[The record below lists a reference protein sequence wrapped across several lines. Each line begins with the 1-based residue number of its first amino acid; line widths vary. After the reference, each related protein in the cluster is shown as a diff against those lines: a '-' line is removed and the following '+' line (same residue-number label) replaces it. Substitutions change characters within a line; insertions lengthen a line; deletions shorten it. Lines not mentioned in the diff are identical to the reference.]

1 LRFCSRFRFCFRFH
15 FSSMAPA
22 PASIVWRRYRRR
34 FRVPLRTGAG
44 VFHEREGILVRVKFP
59 GGAGSGAG
67 EIAPWPGFGCETLGD
82 AETFLR
88 DYRGGAVPRE
98 LPCVCAAVE
107 MAWNSLCSPFSPAV
121 LRSAA
126 LLAGGRE
133 AGAGSLRSL
142 ESLAALLEARRA
154 AGFSTFKLKI
164 TGEPDSPSLHIA
176 RTLLHSLKENERLR
190 LDANGSLPALA
201 PWLPL
206 LEDPRLE
213 FLEQPFSPARMDAER
228 TAPAPAEISLR
239 FVRKL
244 ALDESVS
251 CAAPLPEN
259 WPGFVV
265 IKPAFLMDW
274 DLFREWRRRHPETPV
289 IYSSA
294 FETSVGREALLRLAA
309 EDPAASDYAHGLD
322 MP

>member
-1 LRFCSRFRFCFRFH
+1 
-15 FSSMAPA
+15 
-22 PASIVWRRYRRR
+22 
-34 FRVPLRTGAG
+34 
-44 VFHEREGILVRVKFP
+44 
-59 GGAGSGAG
+59 
-67 EIAPWPGFGCETLGD
+67 
-82 AETFLR
+82 
-88 DYRGGAVPRE
+88 
-98 LPCVCAAVE
+98 
-107 MAWNSLCSPFSPAV
+107 MAWNSCGSPFRAAE

-126 LLAGGRE
+126 LVAGHW
-133 AGAGSLRSL
+133 SL
-142 ESLAALLEARRA
+142 ETLVAFLDARRA

-164 TGEPDSPSLHIA
+164 TGEPDSPSLDIA

-190 LDANGSLPALA
+190 LDANGSLSALA

-213 FLEQPFSPARMDAER
+213 FLEQPFSPARMDAEL
-228 TAPAPAEISLR
+228 AAAAGASALAGIPLR
-239 FVRKL
+239 LVRKL

-265 IKPAFLMDW
+265 IKPAFLVDW
-274 DLFREWRRRHPETPV
+274 DVFREWRRRHPETPV

-309 EDPAASDYAHGLD
+309 EDTAASDYAHGLD
-322 MP
+322 TLSAFEADEAEEKCP